1 MAAFVDV
8 RDVEKQALMRFLQSP
23 NGFVHLCGRPGTGK
37 TMLVQHLLETE
48 FPDEYLYLSCV
59 GSSSENIRKTVDTF
73 LNEISESG
81 EIKNKG
87 KRLRTCRKIVV
98 LDEINYLSLV
108 DQDGD
113 TLTELIRAVSADT
126 HPWCIVAI
134 SNQLGQEWTI
144 NVQDIDNLRVHPDI
158 NFPVYTSCQLG
169 KIAESWR
176 ESFEPCA
183 LKWIV
188 ANTSAQSGDARILV
202 NTVTAALFHQESR
215 PITMKTAQ
223 HVVKTLLPIPTNE
236 IISALPLN
244 LKMLLAVCIRLQ
256 PRAVCKSGVRFDLIV
271 TTLIPFRKRRLYSTT
286 NVSTI
291 PGDLDLLSSCG
302 LVSIYGNPSR
312 GMFVKT
318 TTNSKE
324 FENGLDVNERLLF
337 GNFLTAE
344 EV

>member
-1 MAAFVDV
+1 MTAFVDV
-8 RDVEKQALMRFLQSP
+8 RDVEKQALMRFLESP

-37 TMLVQHLLETE
+37 TMLVQHLLKTE
-48 FPDEYLYLSCV
+48 FQDDEYLYLNCA
-59 GSSSENIRKTVDTF
+59 GSSSEDIKKTVDTF
-73 LNEISESG
+73 LS
-81 EIKNKG
+81 KG
-87 KRLRTCRKIVV
+87 MRLRKIVV
-98 LDEINYLSLV
+98 LDEINYLTLV
-108 DQDGD
+108 DQDGN
-113 TLTELIRAVSADT
+113 TLTGMIRTVST
-126 HPWCIVAI
+126 HTRPWGIVAI

-144 NVQDIDNLRVHPDI
+144 NVQDIGNLRVHPDI

-183 LKWIV
+183 LRWIV
-188 ANTSAQSGDARILV
+188 TNTSARSGDARILV

-244 LKMLLAVCIRLQ
+244 LKVLLAVCIRLQ
-256 PRAVCKSGVRFDLIV
+256 PRAVCKSGVRFELIV
-271 TTLIPFRKRRLYSTT
+271 TTLIPVRKRRLYSTT
-286 NVSTI
+286 NVSQI
-291 PGDLDLLSSCG
+291 PGDLDLIASCG
-302 LVSIYGNPSR
+302 LVSIYRHSTR

-318 TTNSKE
+318 TTTSKE

-337 GNFLTAE
+337 GNFLTTE